1 MIKKILLGLIVLG
14 VGIQF
19 IRPAKNL
26 SATPEK
32 TDLLVLH
39 TAPAEVKQLLLMGCY
54 DCHSENTRYP
64 WYAEIQPLA
73 WWLDAHVRDGKR
85 EFNFSTFGDL
95 SAKKKA
101 SRLEEVIDQ
110 IGSRKMPLKSY
121 TLVHRD
127 AIFTDPQVKAINDWL
142 ESVRAKVAPQ
152 E

>member
-14 VGIQF
+14 IGIQF

-39 TAPAEVKQLLLMGCY
+39 TAPAEVKKLLLMGCY

-142 ESVRAKVAPQ
+142 ESVRDKVAPQ

>member
-39 TAPAEVKQLLLMGCY
+39 TAPAEVKKLLLMGCY

-142 ESVRAKVAPQ
+142 ESVRDKVAPQ

>member
-39 TAPAEVKQLLLMGCY
+39 TAPAEVKHLLLMGCY

-142 ESVRAKVAPQ
+142 ESVRDKVAPQ